1 VDGRGGVPAGPAALT
16 LALLLLVV
24 YTLRMTWIEKA
35 SPAEFAE
42 EMRRKPD
49 AHLLVEWLDVQM
61 DRADRHSVD
70 AAIEHDY
77 ARVAE
82 KFDELIATRAA
93 IQAYLDALEDA

>member
-1 VDGRGGVPAGPAALT
+1 
-16 LALLLLVV
+16 
-24 YTLRMTWIEKA
+24 MTWVEKA
-35 SPAEFAE
+35 SPVEFAA

-49 AHLLVEWLDVQM
+49 AHLLVEWLDAQL
-61 DRADRHSVD
+61 DRADRHSIH

-93 IQAYLDALEDA
+93 VRAYLDALEES